1 MHAIH
6 IQAGTKNRKAFS
18 SSQQRGFNNRLLNCI
33 RILLYLS
40 ANKSALKKALF
51 SSFFFFFFLLPAFAQ
66 DSCDLRITL
75 LTCAPGSELYST
87 FGHTAVRVQERTT
100 GIDEVYNYGAFEFE
114 EDFYIKFVRGR
125 LKYSLLVQPF
135 AEFMYQYQYESRSVI
150 EQDLALTC
158 QQKDQLYIALR
169 RNALPQNRFY
179 RYDFL
184 FDNCTTRARDIV
196 DSGGKATVQFQNILA
211 DKPLTFRDHIDVY
224 LNKGRQ
230 DWSQLGID
238 LLLGAKMD
246 RPATNRE
253 AMFLPDNL
261 MIAFDKATVD
271 NRPLVANK
279 RTILEMPMVA
289 AESHLITP
297 VIAFGLFFLLVA
309 ALTFIKAGWA
319 SKVVS
324 AIDFILFFILGLVG
338 ILLLF
343 MWFGTDHALCANNY
357 NLLWALPTNV
367 VAAFVVHKQLGWVKK
382 YFTVVF
388 WLTLALLVV
397 WAFLPQRMNAGFL
410 PLVLTVA
417 LRSWILSKRANG
429 KKGI

>member
-1 MHAIH
+1 M
-6 IQAGTKNRKAFS
+6 KKAFFS
-18 SSQQRGFNNRLLNCI
+18 LLFFSFS
-33 RILLYLS
+33 LLS
-40 ANKSALKKALF
+40 
-51 SSFFFFFFLLPAFAQ
+51 AFAQ

-75 LTCAPGSELYST
+75 LTCAPGAELYST

-100 GIDEVYNYGAFEFE
+100 GIDDVYNYGAFEFE
-114 EDFYIKFVRGR
+114 EDFYMKCVRGR
-125 LKYSLLVQPF
+125 VKYSLLAQSFP
-135 AEFMYQYQYESRSVI
+135 EFMYQYQYESRSVV
-150 EQDLALTC
+150 EQDLAFTC
-158 QQKDQLYIALR
+158 QQKVKLYAALR
-169 RNALPQNRFY
+169 RNTLPENRFY

-184 FDNCTTRARDIV
+184 FDNCTTRARDMI
-196 DSGGKATVQFQNILA
+196 DSGGHAAVRFQNILA
-211 DKPLTFRDHIDVY
+211 TNPLTFRDHIDVY

-261 MIAFDKATVD
+261 MIAFDRATVD
-271 NRPLVANK
+271 NRPLVASK
-279 RTILEMPMVA
+279 RTILEMPLVA
-289 AESHLITP
+289 AESHFITP

-309 ALTFIKAGWA
+309 ALTFIKANWA
-319 SKVVS
+319 KKVVS

-367 VAAFVVHKQLGWVKK
+367 VAAFVVHKQSGWVKK
-382 YFTVVF
+382 YFTLVF
-388 WLTLALLVV
+388 WLTLLLLVA

-417 LRSWILSKRANG
+417 LRSWFLSKQVNG

>member
-1 MHAIH
+1 
-6 IQAGTKNRKAFS
+6 
-18 SSQQRGFNNRLLNCI
+18 
-33 RILLYLS
+33 
-40 ANKSALKKALF
+40 LKKAFF
-51 SSFFFFFFLLPAFAQ
+51 SVLFFFSFLLSAFSQ

-87 FGHTAVRVQERTT
+87 FGHTAVRLQERST

-114 EDFYIKFVRGR
+114 EDFYMKFVRGK

-150 EQDLALTC
+150 EQDLAFTC
-158 QQKDQLYIALR
+158 QQKEQLYVALR
-169 RNALPQNRFY
+169 RNTLPQNRFY

-184 FDNCTTRARDIV
+184 FDNCTTRAREMI
-196 DSGGKATVQFQNILA
+196 DSGGKAKVSLGNILA
-211 DKPLTFRDHIDVY
+211 HKPLTFRDHIDVY
-224 LNKGRQ
+224 LNKGHQ

-261 MIAFDKATVD
+261 MIAFDRAVVD
-271 NRPLVANK
+271 NRPLVASK
-279 RTILEMPMVA
+279 RTILEMPLLA

-297 VIAFGLFFLLVA
+297 TIAFGFFFLLVA
-309 ALTFIKAGWA
+309 VLTFLKAKWA
-319 SKVVS
+319 KNIVS
-324 AIDFILFFILGLVG
+324 AIDFIFFFFLGLIG

-343 MWFGTDHALCANNY
+343 MWFATDHALCANNY

-367 VAAFVVHKQLGWVKK
+367 VAAFVVHKQLRWVRK
-382 YFTVVF
+382 YFTVIF
-388 WLTLALLVV
+388 WLTLLLLAA
-397 WAFLPQRMNAGFL
+397 WFFLPQRMNNGFL
-410 PLVLTVA
+410 PLVFAVA
-417 LRSWILSKRANG
+417 LRSWILSKRNNG